1 MDTLSAADVM
11 ALTNGNGNDNWQNNP
26 FIYLVW
32 LAVLGNGSIFGN
44 RGADAATQGAITRAD
59 LNDGFANAEI
69 QSGIRGLQNGL
80 CDGFYTN
87 NTTALQGFAGVNAG
101 ITELGYGMKDCCCQI
116 NRSIDALAAENYKNT
131 CAITT
136 AVHAEGEA
144 TRALIQQNMIQE
156 LRDRIEAQ
164 DRDLL
169 TANFQL
175 SQQAQS
181 ANLLNTLRPFPQPA
195 YITCS
200 PYAQVNPCGY
210 CG

>member
-11 ALTNGNGNDNWQNNP
+11 ALTNGNDNWQNNP

-32 LAVLGNGSIFGN
+32 LAVLGNGDIFGN

-80 CDGFYTN
+80 CDGFYAN

-101 ITELGYGMKDCCCQI
+101 ITELGYNMKDCCCQL

-144 TRALIQQNMIQE
+144 TRALIQQNMIQG

-200 PYAQVNPCGY
+200 PYAQANPCGY

>member
-11 ALTNGNGNDNWQNNP
+11 ALTNNNENGWQNNP

-32 LAVLGNGSIFGN
+32 LAVLGNGGIFGN

-59 LNDGFANAEI
+59 LNDGFANAQIENGIRAI
-69 QSGIRGLQNGL
+69 QSGL
-80 CDGFYTN
+80 CDGFYAN
-87 NTTALQGFAGVNAG
+87 NTTALQGFAGVNSG
-101 ITELGYGMKDCCCQI
+101 LTELGYNMKDCCCQL

-144 TRALIQQNMIQE
+144 TRALIQQNMVQD
-156 LRDRIEAQ
+156 LRDRLEAR

-181 ANLLNTLRPFPQPA
+181 ANLLSALRPFPQPA

-200 PYAQVNPCGY
+200 PYAAAANTCGI

>member
-11 ALTNGNGNDNWQNNP
+11 ALTNNNENGWQNNP

-32 LAVLGNGSIFGN
+32 LAVLGNGDIFGN

-59 LNDGFANAEI
+59 LNDGFANAQIENGIRAI
-69 QSGIRGLQNGL
+69 QSGL
-80 CDGFYTN
+80 CDGFYAN
-87 NTTALQGFAGVNAG
+87 NTTALQGFAGVNSG
-101 ITELGYGMKDCCCQI
+101 LTELGFNMKDCCCQL

-144 TRALIQQNMIQE
+144 TRALIQQNMVQD
-156 LRDRIEAQ
+156 LRDRLEARN
-164 DRDLL
+164 RDLL

-181 ANLLNTLRPFPQPA
+181 ANLLSALRPFPQPA

-200 PYAQVNPCGY
+200 PYAAANTCGI

>member
-11 ALTNGNGNDNWQNNP
+11 ALTNNNENGWQNNP

-32 LAVLGNGSIFGN
+32 LAVLGNGDIFGN

-59 LNDGFANAEI
+59 LNDGFANAQIENGIRAI
-69 QSGIRGLQNGL
+69 QSGL
-80 CDGFYTN
+80 CDGFYAN
-87 NTTALQGFAGVNAG
+87 NTTALQGFAGVNSG
-101 ITELGYGMKDCCCQI
+101 LTELSFNMKDCCCQL

-144 TRALIQQNMIQE
+144 TRALIQQNMVQD
-156 LRDRIEAQ
+156 LRDRLEAR

-181 ANLLNTLRPFPQPA
+181 ANLLSALRPFPQPA

-200 PYAQVNPCGY
+200 PYAAANTCGI

>member
-11 ALTNGNGNDNWQNNP
+11 ALTNGNDNWQNNP

-32 LAVLGNGSIFGN
+32 LAVLGNGDIFGN

-80 CDGFYTN
+80 CDGFYAN
-87 NTTALQGFAGVNAG
+87 NTTALQGFAGVNAD
-101 ITELGYGMKDCCCQI
+101 ITELGYNMKDCCCQL

-144 TRALIQQNMIQE
+144 TRALIQQNMIQG

-200 PYAQVNPCGY
+200 PYAQANPCGY

>member
-32 LAVLGNGSIFGN
+32 LAVLGNGGIFGN

-80 CDGFYTN
+80 CDGFYAN

-101 ITELGYGMKDCCCQI
+101 ITELGYNMKDCCCQI

>member
-11 ALTNGNGNDNWQNNP
+11 ALTNNNENGWQNNP

-32 LAVLGNGSIFGN
+32 LAVLGGGNGLFGN
-44 RGADAATQGAITRAD
+44 RNADAATQGALTRAD
-59 LNDGFANAEI
+59 LNDGFANAQIEN
-69 QSGIRGLQNGL
+69 GIRGIQSGL

-87 NTTALQGFAGVNAG
+87 NTTALQGFAGINAG
-101 ITELGYGMKDCCCQI
+101 ITELGYNMKDCCCQL

-144 TRALIQQNMIQE
+144 TRALIQQNMVQD
-156 LRDRIEAQ
+156 LRDRLEAR

-181 ANLLNTLRPFPQPA
+181 AALLNTLRPFPQPA

-200 PYAQVNPCGY
+200 PYATANPCGV

>member
-11 ALTNGNGNDNWQNNP
+11 ALTNNENGWQNNP

-32 LAVLGNGSIFGN
+32 LAVLGGGNGLFGN
-44 RGADAATQGAITRAD
+44 RGSDAATQGALTRAD
-59 LNDGFANAEI
+59 LNDGFANAQIENGIRAI
-69 QSGIRGLQNGL
+69 QSGL
-80 CDGFYTN
+80 CDGFYAN
-87 NTTALQGFAGVNAG
+87 NTTALQGFAGVSAG
-101 ITELGYGMKDCCCQI
+101 VTELGYNMKDCCCQL

-144 TRALIQQNMIQE
+144 TRALIQQNMVQD
-156 LRDRIEAQ
+156 LRDRLEAR

-181 ANLLNTLRPFPQPA
+181 ANLLSALRPFPQPA

-200 PYAQVNPCGY
+200 PYAAVNTCGVF
-210 CG
+210 G

>member
-11 ALTNGNGNDNWQNNP
+11 ALTNNNENGWQNNP

-32 LAVLGNGSIFGN
+32 LAVLGNGGIFGN

-59 LNDGFANAEI
+59 LNDGFANAQIENGIRAI
-69 QSGIRGLQNGL
+69 QSGL
-80 CDGFYTN
+80 CDGFYAN
-87 NTTALQGFAGVNAG
+87 NTTALQGFAGVNSG
-101 ITELGYGMKDCCCQI
+101 LTELSFNMKDCCCQL

-144 TRALIQQNMIQE
+144 TRALIQQNMVQD
-156 LRDRIEAQ
+156 LRDRLEAR

-181 ANLLNTLRPFPQPA
+181 ANLLSALRPFPQPA

-200 PYAQVNPCGY
+200 PYAAANTCGI

>member
-11 ALTNGNGNDNWQNNP
+11 ALTNGNDNWQNNP

-32 LAVLGNGSIFGN
+32 LAVLGNGDIFGK

-80 CDGFYTN
+80 CDGFYAN
-87 NTTALQGFAGVNAG
+87 NATALQGFAGVNAG
-101 ITELGYGMKDCCCQI
+101 ITELGYNMKDCCCQL

-144 TRALIQQNMIQE
+144 TRALIQQNMIQG

-200 PYAQVNPCGY
+200 PYAQANPCGY

>member
-11 ALTNGNGNDNWQNNP
+11 ALTNNENGWQNNP

-32 LAVLGNGSIFGN
+32 LAVLGGGGGLFGN
-44 RGADAATQGAITRAD
+44 RNADAATQGAITRAD
-59 LNDGFANAEI
+59 LNDGFANAQI
-69 QSGIRGLQNGL
+69 QDGIRGLQNGL
-80 CDGFYTN
+80 CDGFYAN

-101 ITELGYGMKDCCCQI
+101 ITELGYNMKDCCCQI
-116 NRSIDALAAENYKNT
+116 NRSIDALAAESYKNT

-144 TRALIQQNMIQE
+144 TRALIQQNMIQG

-181 ANLLNTLRPFPQPA
+181 ATLLNTLRPFPQPA

-200 PYAQVNPCGY
+200 PYAAASSNCGF

>member
-169 TANFQL
+169 TTNFQL

>member
-11 ALTNGNGNDNWQNNP
+11 ALTNNENGWQNNP

-32 LAVLGNGSIFGN
+32 LAVLGGGNGLFGN
-44 RGADAATQGAITRAD
+44 RGSDAATQGALTRAD
-59 LNDGFANAEI
+59 LNDGFANAQIENGIRAI
-69 QSGIRGLQNGL
+69 QSGL
-80 CDGFYTN
+80 CDGFYAN
-87 NTTALQGFAGVNAG
+87 NTTALQGFAEVSAGV
-101 ITELGYGMKDCCCQI
+101 TELGYNMKDCCCQL

-144 TRALIQQNMIQE
+144 TRALIQQNMVQD
-156 LRDRIEAQ
+156 LRDRLEAR

-181 ANLLNTLRPFPQPA
+181 ANLLSALRPFPQPA

-200 PYAQVNPCGY
+200 PYAAVNTCGV

>member
-11 ALTNGNGNDNWQNNP
+11 ALTNNENGWHNNP
-26 FIYLVW
+26 FIYIVW
-32 LAVLGNGSIFGN
+32 LAVLGGGHGLFGN
-44 RGADAATQGAITRAD
+44 RNADAATQGALTRAD
-59 LNDGFANAEI
+59 LNDGFANAQIEN
-69 QSGIRGLQNGL
+69 GIRSIQNGL
-80 CDGFYTN
+80 CDGFYAN
-87 NTTALQGFAGVNAG
+87 NTTTLQGFAGVNAG
-101 ITELGYGMKDCCCQI
+101 VTELGYNMKDCCCQL

-181 ANLLNTLRPFPQPA
+181 AALLNTLRPFPQPA

-200 PYAQVNPCGY
+200 PYAAANPCSV

>member
-11 ALTNGNGNDNWQNNP
+11 ALTNNNENGWQNNP

-32 LAVLGNGSIFGN
+32 LAVLGGGNGLFGN
-44 RGADAATQGAITRAD
+44 RGSDAATQGALTRAD
-59 LNDGFANAEI
+59 LNDGFANAQIENGIRAI
-69 QSGIRGLQNGL
+69 QSGL
-80 CDGFYTN
+80 CDGFYAN
-87 NTTALQGFAGVNAG
+87 NTTALQGFAGVSAG
-101 ITELGYGMKDCCCQI
+101 VTELGYNMKDCCCQL
-116 NRSIDALAAENYKNT
+116 NRSIDALTAENYKNT

-144 TRALIQQNMIQE
+144 TRALIQQNMVQD
-156 LRDRIEAQ
+156 LRDRLEAR

-181 ANLLNTLRPFPQPA
+181 TNLLSALRPFPQPA

-200 PYAQVNPCGY
+200 PYAAVNTCGV

>member
-11 ALTNGNGNDNWQNNP
+11 ALTNNENGWQNNP

-32 LAVLGNGSIFGN
+32 LAVLGGGNGLFGN
-44 RGADAATQGAITRAD
+44 RGLDAATQGAITRAD
-59 LNDGFANAEI
+59 LNDGFANAQIENGIRAI
-69 QSGIRGLQNGL
+69 QSGL
-80 CDGFYTN
+80 CDGFYAN
-87 NTTALQGFAGVNAG
+87 NTTALQGFAGVSAG
-101 ITELGYGMKDCCCQI
+101 VTELGYNMKDCCCQL

-144 TRALIQQNMIQE
+144 TRALIQQNMVQD
-156 LRDRIEAQ
+156 LRDRLEAR

-181 ANLLNTLRPFPQPA
+181 ANLLSALRPFPQPA

-200 PYAQVNPCGY
+200 PYAAVNTCGV

>member
-11 ALTNGNGNDNWQNNP
+11 ALTNGNDNWQNNP

-32 LAVLGNGSIFGN
+32 LAVLGNGGILGH
-44 RGADAATQGAITRAD
+44 RGADAGTQGAITRAD
-59 LNDGFANAEI
+59 LNDGVANAEI

-80 CDGFYTN
+80 CDGFYAN

-101 ITELGYGMKDCCCQI
+101 ITELGYNMKDCCCQL

-144 TRALIQQNMIQE
+144 TRALIQQNMIQG

-200 PYAQVNPCGY
+200 PYAQANPCGY